1 MIKNILSKMK
11 SKKFIVGA
19 IVVVVLVAFFN
30 PFKKGNSTL
39 SVQAFEL
46 KNQTLA
52 NTIQITGLIESAD
65 SSKVSS
71 TLSYNVETVDV
82 KVGDRVSK
90 GQTLATIDTTTIL
103 LDIQKAELG
112 AEVSTTSNSKA
123 LEDAKLDYET
133 LKSDLENGLNS
144 SVNTAQ
150 TSLDNNLRAL
160 DDAKKNYSEALV
172 DLDEGENATIKKAQK
187 AVDDARQTWLDA
199 DKSVDSA
206 EDSRDEIKS
215 QIESLSRRIA
225 AWKAEIDELYN
236 DSTGVDHSAQIKAL
250 NGNITEADATVTT
263 LTKQL
268 AAIPSGDSA
277 TSSVDKAYRAYK
289 DAKVDLEDAVKKA
302 DEEIKDQLDAVDIA
316 QTNYDNANKSLRIA
330 QKAAQKQVD
339 TAKDKITSTE
349 LSVRNQTSS
358 IDIQK
363 LRKQLTDAQVVAPI
377 EGTVTEVYAK
387 VGEKASGLM
396 FVIEND
402 EALKVKTSIKEY
414 DLPDVQIGMEAI
426 VKTDATE
433 DKEFAGTVG
442 FIAPAAKKAAD
453 GSMLSSTNVEF
464 ECEVDITEITK
475 ELKIGMNARVNI
487 VTDSKSNVLA
497 VPYDAILTDENN
509 DSYIYIAEADK
520 NDLYKVK
527 KVVITQGL
535 QTDFFVEVTS
545 NELKEGSLI
554 ISSPELVQDGMSVSL
569 VF

>member
-1 MIKNILSKMK
+1 MK
-11 SKKFIVGA
+11 SKKFIIGA
-19 IVVVVLVAFFN
+19 VVVVVLVAFFN

-187 AVDDARQTWLDA
+187 AVDDARQAWLDA

-215 QIESLSRRIA
+215 RIESLSIQIRGLEAKLAELPADDPNIA
-225 AWKAEIDELYN
+225 ALNKQIIEAKG
-236 DSTGVDHSAQIKAL
+236 TVDAL
-250 NGNITEADATVTT
+250 TT
-263 LTKQL
+263 QL
-268 AAIPSGDSA
+268 AAIPSGNSA

-487 VTDSKSNVLA
+487 VTESKSNVLA
-497 VPYDAILTDENN
+497 VPYDAILMDENN

>member
-1 MIKNILSKMK
+1 MIKNILAKMK
-11 SKKFIVGA
+11 SKKFIIGA
-19 IVVVVLVAFFN
+19 VVVVVLVAFFN

-215 QIESLSRRIA
+215 QIESLREQRAILNDQIGTSGSDDAELNRKIA
-225 AWKAEIDELYN
+225 VID
-236 DSTGVDHSAQIKAL
+236 S
-250 NGNITEADATVTT
+250 NIST
-263 LTKQL
+263 LTTQL
-268 AAIPSGDSA
+268 AAIPSGNSA

-289 DAKVDLEDAVKKA
+289 DAKIDLEDAVKKA

-487 VTDSKSNVLA
+487 VTESKSNVLA

>member
-1 MIKNILSKMK
+1 MIKNILAKMK
-11 SKKFIVGA
+11 SKKFIIGA
-19 IVVVVLVAFFN
+19 VVVVVLVAFFN

-215 QIESLSRRIA
+215 QIESLREQRAILNDQIGTSGSDEAELNRKIA
-225 AWKAEIDELYN
+225 VID
-236 DSTGVDHSAQIKAL
+236 S
-250 NGNITEADATVTT
+250 NIST
-263 LTKQL
+263 LTTQL

-487 VTDSKSNVLA
+487 VTESKSNVLA

>member
-1 MIKNILSKMK
+1 MIKNILAKMK
-11 SKKFIVGA
+11 SKKFIIGA
-19 IVVVVLVAFFN
+19 VVVVVLVAFFN

-187 AVDDARQTWLDA
+187 AVDDARQAWLDA

-215 QIESLSRRIA
+215 RIESLSIQIRGLEAKLAELPADDPNIA
-225 AWKAEIDELYN
+225 ALNKQIIEAKG
-236 DSTGVDHSAQIKAL
+236 TVDAL
-250 NGNITEADATVTT
+250 TT
-263 LTKQL
+263 QL
-268 AAIPSGDSA
+268 AAIPSGNSA

-289 DAKVDLEDAVKKA
+289 DAKIDLEDAVKKA

-487 VTDSKSNVLA
+487 VTESKSNVLA

>member
-46 KNQTLA
+46 KNQTLS

-187 AVDDARQTWLDA
+187 AVDDARQAWLDA

-206 EDSRDEIKS
+206 EDSRDEINRKINDYS
-215 QIESLSRRIA
+215 VQIRAWQAELEALDPNDNDYQTSA
-225 AWKAEIDELYN
+225 AVLNKQIIEAKG
-236 DSTGVDHSAQIKAL
+236 TVDA
-250 NGNITEADATVTT
+250 

-268 AAIPSGDSA
+268 AAIPSGNSA

-302 DEEIKDQLDAVDIA
+302 DEEIEDQLDAVDIA

-487 VTDSKSNVLA
+487 VTESKSNVLA

-545 NELKEGSLI
+545 NEIKEGSLI

>member
-46 KNQTLA
+46 KNQTLS

-65 SSKVSS
+65 SSKVTS
-71 TLSYNVETVDV
+71 TLTYNVESVNV
-82 KVGDRVSK
+82 KAGDRVTK
-90 GQTLATIDTTTIL
+90 GQVLASIDTSTLL

-123 LEDAKLDYET
+123 LSDAKNDYET
-133 LKSDLENGLNS
+133 LKSDLENGMNS
-144 SVNTAQ
+144 SVITAQ
-150 TSLDNNLRAL
+150 TSLDNALRSL
-160 DDAKKNYSEALV
+160 DDAKKKYSEALV

-187 AVDDARQTWLDA
+187 AVDDARQAWLDA
-199 DKSVDSA
+199 DKSKDSA
-206 EDSRDEIKS
+206 EDSKDELESEILSLNS
-215 QIESLSRRIA
+215 QIAKMNVELSDSGTSPDRKIVLKQQIA
-225 AWKAEIDELYN
+225 EAEAMI
-236 DSTGVDHSAQIKAL
+236 S
-250 NGNITEADATVTT
+250 T

-268 AAIPSGDSA
+268 AAIPGGSSA
-277 TSSVDKAYRAYK
+277 TSSVDKTYRAYK
-289 DAKVDLEDAVKKA
+289 DAKTALEDAVKLA
-302 DEEIKDQLDAVDIA
+302 DEEIEGYLESVDIA

-330 QKAAQKQVD
+330 QKNAQKQVD

-363 LRKQLTDAQVVAPI
+363 LRKQLNDAQVVSPI
-377 EGTVTEVYAK
+377 DGTVTEVYAE
-387 VGEKASGLM
+387 VGNKASGLM

-414 DLPDVQIGMEAI
+414 DLADVQVGMEAV
-426 VKTDATE
+426 VKSDATE
-433 DKEFAGTVG
+433 DKEFAGVVS

-487 VTDSKSNVLA
+487 VTEAKSNVLA
-497 VPYDAILTDENN
+497 VPYDAILTDGNG
-509 DSYIYIAEADK
+509 DSFVYVAEAS
-520 NDLYKVK
+520 NNGLYQVK
-527 KVVITQGL
+527 KVVVTQGL
-535 QTDFFVEVTS
+535 QTDFFVEVMGDG
-545 NELKEGSLI
+545 LKEGSLI
-554 ISSPELVQDGMSVSL
+554 ISSPEMVQDGMSVSL